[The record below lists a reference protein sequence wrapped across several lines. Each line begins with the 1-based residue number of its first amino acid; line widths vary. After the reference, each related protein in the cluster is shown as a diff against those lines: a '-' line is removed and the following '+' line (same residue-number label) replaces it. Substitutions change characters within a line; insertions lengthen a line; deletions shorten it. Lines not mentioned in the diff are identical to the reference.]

1 MKKRR
6 ILSAIVG
13 IIQGVIGISFGAI
26 AVLLVVSII
35 EVQALLNTPSEFM
48 PLYILILGLFSIFSV
63 VSGLF
68 LVREG
73 RK

>member
-6 ILSAIVG
+6 ILSAVVG
-13 IIQGVIGISFGAI
+13 IIQGVIGISFGVL
-26 AVLLVVSII
+26 AVLLVVGII
-35 EVQALLNTPSEFM
+35 EIQALLNTPSEFM
-48 PLYILILGLFSIFSV
+48 SLYILILGLFSIFSV

>member
-26 AVLLVVSII
+26 AVLLVASII

-48 PLYILILGLFSIFSV
+48 SLYILILGLFSIFSV

>member
-26 AVLLVVSII
+26 AVLLVARII

>member
-26 AVLLVVSII
+26 AVLLVASII

>member
-26 AVLLVVSII
+26 AVLLVASII

-63 VSGLF
+63 VSGFF

>member
-26 AVLLVVSII
+26 AVLLVTSII

>member
-26 AVLLVVSII
+26 TFLLVVSII
-35 EVQALLNTPSEFM
+35 EVQALLNASSEFM